1 MDKKTLSKLLKYVAK
16 YRFSAVGSLI
26 FSVLSVVCALYLPIL
41 NGRAIDCIIEKGIV
55 DLPRIVTILWEAAI
69 VIAAGSFFQWIMT
82 LINNRL
88 VFSVVKDIR
97 QDALDVIQRIPLSY
111 ADSHSTGDI
120 VSRII
125 TDAEQ
130 IGDGL
135 LLGFSQTFTGVMTIL
150 GTLIFMLRLNI
161 TVTAIVV
168 VITPLSLFVA
178 SFIAK
183 NTHKYFTAQS
193 ETRGKQTT
201 LINEV
206 ISEEKTVQAF
216 NMGGHYIDVFNEIND
231 DLEKTSLKA
240 TFYSS
245 LTNPCTRFVNSCIYA
260 AVAAI
265 GALNVIS
272 GGMTVGSLTIF
283 LSYAGQY
290 TKPFNEIS
298 SVLTELQNAAVCA
311 GRLFE
316 LCETVK
322 YTPEEIFTAEEICM
336 ASDGYKTLTD
346 NITIK
351 DTKTPRAQSDPVTL
365 SGTPGNVGFDN
376 VSFSYT
382 PDRPLIKNL
391 NLDITNGMHVA
402 IVGPTGC
409 GKTTLINLLER
420 FYDVNEGEI
429 NLNGQGITEMPYHGL
444 RKHFGM
450 VLQETWIK
458 TGTVRDN
465 ICIGKPDATDEE
477 VEKAAK
483 AVHAHSFIKRLPQ
496 GYDTMLG
503 EGGAVLSA
511 GEAQLLCICR
521 VMIAIPSILIL
532 DEATSSIDT
541 RTEHRIQRAFSKM
554 TAGRTSFI
562 IAHRLSTIK
571 NSDLIL
577 VMKDGNI
584 IEQGDHNS
592 LMSFGGFY
600 SELYNSQFAV
610 Q

>member
-41 NGRAIDCIIEKGIV
+41 NGRAIDCIIEKGSV
-55 DLPRIVTILWEAAI
+55 DMPRIVTILWEAAI
-69 VIAAGSFFQWIMT
+69 VIVFGSVFQWIMT

-97 QDALDVIQRIPLSY
+97 QDALDVIQRLPLSY

-216 NMGGHYIDVFNEIND
+216 NMGGHYIGAFNEIND

-260 AVAAI
+260 VVAAI

-316 LCETVK
+316 LCETPK
-322 YTPEEIFTAEEICM
+322 YTPEEIFTAEEISI

-346 NITIK
+346 NIIIK
-351 DTKTPRAQSDPVTL
+351 DTKTPRAQSDPATL
-365 SGTPGNVGFDN
+365 CSAPGNVEFDN

-382 PDRPLIKNL
+382 PDKPLIRNL
-391 NLDITNGMHVA
+391 NLNITNGMHVA

-477 VEKAAK
+477 VEKAAR
-483 AVHAHSFIKRLPQ
+483 AVHAHSFIKRLPH

-600 SELYNSQFAV
+600 SELYNSQFV
-610 Q
+610 LQ